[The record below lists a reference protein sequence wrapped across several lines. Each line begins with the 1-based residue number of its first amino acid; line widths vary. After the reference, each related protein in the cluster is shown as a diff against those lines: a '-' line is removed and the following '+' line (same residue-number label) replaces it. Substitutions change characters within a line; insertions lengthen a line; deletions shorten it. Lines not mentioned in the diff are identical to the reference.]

1 LAFAVLV
8 AGVLVL
14 ALAGKNAN
22 RSTYML
28 IGIGAVAVSLWV
40 LEQ

>member
-8 AGVLVL
+8 AAVLIL

-22 RSTYML
+22 RSAYIL
-28 IGIGAVAVSLWV
+28 IGIGAVGVSLWV
-40 LEQ
+40 LQQ